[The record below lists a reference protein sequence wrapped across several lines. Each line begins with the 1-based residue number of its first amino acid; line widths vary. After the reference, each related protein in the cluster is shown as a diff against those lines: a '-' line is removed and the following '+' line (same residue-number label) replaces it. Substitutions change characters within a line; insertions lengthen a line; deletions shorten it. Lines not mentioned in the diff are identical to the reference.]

1 MEPVSYQEI
10 TLAVFIN
17 NKLDNYS
24 IHQDVSTIILCN
36 YHLNLSLTLTFY
48 FMLLFSIVV
57 KRTHV

>member
-36 YHLNLSLTLTFY
+36 YHLNLSLTFY